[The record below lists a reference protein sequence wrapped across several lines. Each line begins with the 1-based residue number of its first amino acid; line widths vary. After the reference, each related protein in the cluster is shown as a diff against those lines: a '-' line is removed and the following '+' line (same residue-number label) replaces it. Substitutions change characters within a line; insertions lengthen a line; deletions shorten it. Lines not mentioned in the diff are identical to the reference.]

1 MTRFLHSLS
10 GFCLWVL
17 FTAAGGA
24 MVYANVLH
32 VRTSVL
38 RRFYVEDQPFEAS
51 VIGAIL
57 VLLALLYLVTLC
69 RRRPKLKFVSFES
82 EEGSVSISVNA
93 VREFIRKLGE
103 EFSAVISMDPKIRAD
118 RNVIHI
124 DLDVS
129 IQSGTRL
136 PELSAVLQNR
146 IRDSIRDGLGIS
158 QVRDIKVR
166 IKEIIGAPPPDSR
179 EK

>member
-1 MTRFLHSLS
+1 MSRFLHALS
-10 GFCLWVL
+10 GVCLWIV
-17 FTAAGGA
+17 FTVAAGT

-32 VRTSVL
+32 VRSSVPG
-38 RRFYVEDQPFEAS
+38 RFYVAERPFEAS

-57 VLLALLYLVTLC
+57 VLLALLYAATLS

-82 EEGSVSISVNA
+82 DEGAVSISVHA

-166 IKEIIGAPPPDSR
+166 IKEIIGAPPPDRRSD
-179 EK
+179 